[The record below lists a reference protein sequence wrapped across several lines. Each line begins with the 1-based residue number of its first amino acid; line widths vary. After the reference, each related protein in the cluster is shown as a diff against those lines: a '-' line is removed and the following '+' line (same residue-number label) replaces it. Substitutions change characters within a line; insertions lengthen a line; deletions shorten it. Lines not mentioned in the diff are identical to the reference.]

1 MSNYNYLDAISTI
14 TSIAGTAAAYI
25 QANQLHKRD
34 LHNTNS
40 LHQEA
45 CILQKQ
51 QFVSDMVSELQQHFI
66 SLESDLINA
75 SRESERDLVDQRNQ
89 HLNTLIVANTLMFG
103 CSGSVIVQA
112 FEFSDES
119 EDSFNLQ
126 CLFVISASLSMISL
140 LVSILITMVVLRK
153 IGTFMKQKAKSQLM
167 EIEISK
173 KKTDD
178 ILKYLKNK
186 DENLYKQI
194 LSGKNSLADK
204 DVGDAFKEIIQKGVE
219 YDHYG
224 LKKPE
229 NENRSSLLRELRVP
243 ERAQR
248 IGNFEAGTLAGLFE
262 ESEKKEWSLLQ
273 RRRLI
278 MSPDG
283 YTESA
288 LVGGDYLCLRNDTND
303 PKLVKYN
310 HKQMLGRDPTDWW
323 DARIKKK
330 ISKQN
335 QYLVEFSRRMDFG
348 VYWKRYCKWPAHFA
362 ENTFYVGIICTML
375 ALVCFIVDVFKNQY
389 NNQAAA
395 YTYTAIMFAGI
406 VAIFAY
412 VIIYYDGVEK
422 NRAVSDFFIGKQSSC
437 YVDIYDIFD
446 ASRSNASA
454 GSNRLPVTEDTRNE
468 FIGECNKYCKVEAFV
483 FDTERPGLHAGYVS
497 CYLKLKSEV
506 SPAKMASFLN
516 GYATVWDRVWS
527 ACFNAEDGSFWNR
540 LWSAALQYRNVGS
553 NNRIVSRLRCIG
565 EPSCYL
571 FLSDMIDF
579 AGPTE
584 NANWAAELAANV
596 KEQCRK
602 YAKGLD
608 DAHLECVVDNAS
620 VGGYVYLKFHNT
632 PRAIE
637 YATQAALGLSG
648 NGISVA
654 FIDFD
659 SYDKYQSLAQAHPV
673 TPSPTSS

>member
-25 QANQLHKRD
+25 QANQLHQRD

-103 CSGSVIVQA
+103 CSGSIIVQGMNL
-112 FEFSDES
+112 SDES

-140 LVSILITMVVLRK
+140 LISILITMVILRK

-167 EIEISK
+167 EIEVSK

-194 LSGKNSLADK
+194 LSGKNNLSDK
-204 DVGDAFKEIIQKGVE
+204 DVGDTFKEIIQKGVE
-219 YDHYG
+219 YDNYG

-229 NENRSSLLRELRVP
+229 KKNQSSLLRELRVP
-243 ERAQR
+243 EQAER
-248 IGNFEAGTLAGLFE
+248 IAKFEAGTLTDLFE

-288 LVGGDYLCLRNDTND
+288 LVAGDYLCLRNDTND

-310 HKQMLGRDPTDWW
+310 HKKMLGKDPTDWW

-330 ISKQN
+330 IKNQN
-335 QYLVEFSRRMDFG
+335 QYLVEFNRRMDFG
-348 VYWKRYCKWPAHFA
+348 VYWKRYCRWPAHFA
-362 ENTFYVGIICTML
+362 ENTFYLGIICTML
-375 ALVCFIVDVFKNQY
+375 SLVCFIVDVFKNQY

-395 YTYTAIMFAGI
+395 FTYTAIMFAGI
-406 VAIFAY
+406 VAIFTY
-412 VIIYYDGVEK
+412 VIIYYNGIEK
-422 NRAVSDFFIGKQSSC
+422 ERAVSDFFISKQSSC

-446 ASRSNASA
+446 ASESDATD
-454 GSNRLPVTEDTRNE
+454 GSNRLSDTKNNRE
-468 FIGECNKYCKVEAFV
+468 TFIGICNK
-483 FDTERPGLHAGYVS
+483 
-497 CYLKLKSEV
+497 
-506 SPAKMASFLN
+506 
-516 GYATVWDRVWS
+516 
-527 ACFNAEDGSFWNR
+527 
-540 LWSAALQYRNVGS
+540 
-553 NNRIVSRLRCIG
+553 
-565 EPSCYL
+565 
-571 FLSDMIDF
+571 
-579 AGPTE
+579 
-584 NANWAAELAANV
+584 
-596 KEQCRK
+596 
-602 YAKGLD
+602 
-608 DAHLECVVDNAS
+608 
-620 VGGYVYLKFHNT
+620 
-632 PRAIE
+632 
-637 YATQAALGLSG
+637 
-648 NGISVA
+648 
-654 FIDFD
+654 
-659 SYDKYQSLAQAHPV
+659 
-673 TPSPTSS
+673 